1 MKKNLYL
8 LLSCIIVGLFM
19 GVYMFSQY
27 DKENIENVSLTS
39 NYIDQKIYV
48 FQYGVYSN
56 KNNMINNLKNINYTY
71 QLIDNKYYVY
81 VGMTKNKENIE
92 KLKKYFK
99 SLSYNIYLKEIE
111 VDGKFVETLEQY
123 DLLLDEAVTNESIST
138 ILSTTLAKF
147 EEFNEN
153 KRITN

>member
-1 MKKNLYL
+1 
-8 LLSCIIVGLFM
+8 M

-39 NYIDQKIYV
+39 NYINQKIYV

-111 VDGKFVETLEQY
+111 VDGEFVETLKQY

-153 KRITN
+153 KRNTN

>member
-1 MKKNLYL
+1 
-8 LLSCIIVGLFM
+8 
-19 GVYMFSQY
+19 MFSQY

-99 SLSYNIYLKEIE
+99 SLSYNIYLKEIK
-111 VDGKFVETLEQY
+111 VDGEFVETLEQY

-153 KRITN
+153 KRNTN

>member
-1 MKKNLYL
+1 
-8 LLSCIIVGLFM
+8 
-19 GVYMFSQY
+19 MFSQY

-153 KRITN
+153 KRNSN

>member
-1 MKKNLYL
+1 
-8 LLSCIIVGLFM
+8 
-19 GVYMFSQY
+19 MFSQY

-56 KNNMINNLKNINYTY
+56 KNNMINNLKNINYAY

-153 KRITN
+153 KRNTN

>member
-1 MKKNLYL
+1 
-8 LLSCIIVGLFM
+8 M

-99 SLSYNIYLKEIE
+99 SLSYNIYLKEIK
-111 VDGKFVETLEQY
+111 VDGEFVETLEQY
-123 DLLLDEAVTNESIST
+123 DLLLDEAITNESIST

-153 KRITN
+153 KRNTN

>member
-1 MKKNLYL
+1 
-8 LLSCIIVGLFM
+8 
-19 GVYMFSQY
+19 MFSQY

-39 NYIDQKIYV
+39 NYMDQKIYV

-111 VDGKFVETLEQY
+111 VDGEFVETLEQY
-123 DLLLDEAVTNESIST
+123 DLLLDEAITNESIST

-153 KRITN
+153 KRNTN

>member
-27 DKENIENVSLTS
+27 DKENIENVSLS
-39 NYIDQKIYV
+39 SKYIDQKIYV

-71 QLIDNKYYVY
+71 QLIDNKYFVY

-99 SLSYNIYLKEIE
+99 SLSYNIYVKEIE
-111 VDGKFVETLEQY
+111 VDGEFVETLEQY

-153 KRITN
+153 KRNTN

>member
-1 MKKNLYL
+1 
-8 LLSCIIVGLFM
+8 M

-39 NYIDQKIYV
+39 NYINQKIYV

-56 KNNMINNLKNINYTY
+56 KNNMINNLKDINYTY

-111 VDGKFVETLEQY
+111 VDGEFVETLEQY
-123 DLLLDEAVTNESIST
+123 DLLLDEAITNESIST

-153 KRITN
+153 KRNTN

>member
-153 KRITN
+153 KRNSN

>member
-1 MKKNLYL
+1 
-8 LLSCIIVGLFM
+8 
-19 GVYMFSQY
+19 MFSQY
-27 DKENIENVSLTS
+27 DKENIENVSLS
-39 NYIDQKIYV
+39 SKYIDQKIYV

-71 QLIDNKYYVY
+71 QLIDNKYFVY

-99 SLSYNIYLKEIE
+99 SLSYNIYVKEIE
-111 VDGKFVETLEQY
+111 VDGEFVETLEQY

-153 KRITN
+153 KRNTN

>member
-1 MKKNLYL
+1 
-8 LLSCIIVGLFM
+8 M

-39 NYIDQKIYV
+39 NYINQKIYV

-56 KNNMINNLKNINYTY
+56 KNNMINNLKDINYTY

-111 VDGKFVETLEQY
+111 VDGEFVETLEQY
-123 DLLLDEAVTNESIST
+123 DLLLDEAITNESIST

-147 EEFNEN
+147 EEYNEN
-153 KRITN
+153 KGNTN